1 MAYLY
6 YIAFHLVLGLAGVYM
21 INRMRSPK
29 MLSTEMTVLIA
40 LTGSVGFFISLIAFL
55 VYKAVEGK

>member
-6 YIAFHLVLGLAGVYM
+6 YIAFHLVFGLAAVYM

-40 LTGSVGFFISLIAFL
+40 LTGSVGFFVTLIIFL
-55 VYKAVEGK
+55 VFKSIEK